1 MTYSQK
7 VEIANNKFRNHT
19 ISQCDYAIND
29 IHETLKLHPV
39 DSDYSIKLLCELD
52 AARDRK
58 NKLGAN
64 RKCH

>member
-1 MTYSQK
+1 
-7 VEIANNKFRNHT
+7 
-19 ISQCDYAIND
+19 
-29 IHETLKLHPV
+29 LKLHPV